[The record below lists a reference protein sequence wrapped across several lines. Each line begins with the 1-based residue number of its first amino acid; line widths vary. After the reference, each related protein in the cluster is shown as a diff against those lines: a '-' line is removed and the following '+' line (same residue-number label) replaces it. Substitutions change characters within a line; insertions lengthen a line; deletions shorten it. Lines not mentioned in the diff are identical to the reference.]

1 MCVTVVFQI
10 SRFVGMNQLEY
21 LEPLIKTRVWKAQKV
36 CTYAVMMLVV
46 RRRGAAQ
53 QLLASLYQFGDYCC
67 CSHTRKLDGSLSL
80 FVAYYLQFGSLFVKI
95 ALKT

>member
-1 MCVTVVFQI
+1 
-10 SRFVGMNQLEY
+10 MNQLEY

-46 RRRGAAQ
+46 RRGAAQ

-67 CSHTRKLDGSLSL
+67 WDTRKLDGSLFL
-80 FVAYYLQFGSLFVKI
+80 FVAQYLQFGSLFVKI
-95 ALKT
+95 ALKPEYGRDHRLLTAAVVPD